1 MNSEIV
7 SQRQTQ
13 QGEIILYQ
21 PDETVRIEVRMGGET
36 VWLTQQQMA
45 ELFDKD
51 RTVIGRH
58 IRNIYKEEELERDIT
73 CAKFAHMG
81 LDGDQQYEYTA
92 YNLDVIISVGY
103 RVKSKRG
110 TKFRQWANKILKEYL
125 LRGYAVNNRI
135 NALERQVAEQGS
147 QLQVVKEKIDFFV
160 RTSLPPVEGIFY
172 DGQIFDAY
180 RFVSDLIRKARRRI
194 VLIDNYVDDT
204 VLTMLDKR
212 TDGVCATI
220 YTQHISQQFQQDIDR
235 HNAQYPPIIVEH
247 FNRAH
252 DRFLLIDDEVYH
264 IGASLK
270 DLGKKWFAF
279 TLMHDITAAELICR
293 ISGSATVNIE

>member
-92 YNLDVIISVGY
+92 YRFLCPYIITT
-103 RVKSKRG
+103 RG
-110 TKFRQWANKILKEYL
+110 GR
-125 LRGYAVNNRI
+125 
-135 NALERQVAEQGS
+135 
-147 QLQVVKEKIDFFV
+147 
-160 RTSLPPVEGIFY
+160 
-172 DGQIFDAY
+172 
-180 RFVSDLIRKARRRI
+180 
-194 VLIDNYVDDT
+194 
-204 VLTMLDKR
+204 
-212 TDGVCATI
+212 
-220 YTQHISQQFQQDIDR
+220 
-235 HNAQYPPIIVEH
+235 YPP
-247 FNRAH
+247 RYT
-252 DRFLLIDDEVYH
+252 R
-264 IGASLK
+264 
-270 DLGKKWFAF
+270 
-279 TLMHDITAAELICR
+279 
-293 ISGSATVNIE
+293 